1 MARCDYCGRE
11 VDLPFRCRYC
21 GGLYCSEHRLPE
33 AHGCTGLYRGPK
45 IEATTSWFEA
55 STPSRPQLFT
65 LEELHHLSAALLLVS
80 MLPLLWLRRLL
91 FRRPLV
97 VLGAVAIF
105 AAAFLLHELGH
116 RFMAR
121 RLGYWAEF
129 RLSPI
134 GVLITLLSYL
144 TPLKIVAPGAVYVA
158 GLPPLGDYGR
168 IALAGPAV
176 NIAQALIYMTL
187 SQVTRGW
194 LHLLFGL
201 GGIINSSLAAF
212 NLLPLPEFDGSKVL
226 NWSWK
231 IWLLALAA
239 SALLYIHLVL

>member
-1 MARCDYCGRE
+1 MARCDYCGQE

-21 GGLYCSEHRLPE
+21 GGIYCSEHRLPE

-45 IEATTSWFEA
+45 IDVEPTWFETA
-55 STPSRPQLFT
+55 TASRPGLFT
-65 LEELHHLSAALLLVS
+65 VQELHHLSVALLLVS

-97 VLGAVAIF
+97 VLGGVAIF

-116 RFMAR
+116 RFTAR

-129 RLSPI
+129 RLSPM

-187 SQVTRGW
+187 SQVTGGW
-194 LHLLFGL
+194 LHLLLGL
-201 GGIINSSLAAF
+201 GAIINSSLAAF
-212 NLLPLPEFDGSKVL
+212 NLLPLPEFDGSKIL
-226 NWSWK
+226 RWSWK
-231 IWLLALAA
+231 MWLLALIA
-239 SALLYIHLVL
+239 SALLYLYLTL